1 MDSNPFESLKIFC
14 FGLLRNCLNCD
25 YNFDGHIFISKEIL
39 LPRYGSFIIITTF
52 VLQVDVLFCS
62 DQFRLLFCRDKLRS
76 PLSTPGFTVIAWSA
90 RLEGAV
96 FLPTTFLKSSLEI
109 TWLSALVLF
118 CSSTVSILI
127 SYSGL
132 ISRQT

>member
-52 VLQVDVLFCS
+52 VLQVDVF
-62 DQFRLLFCRDKLRS
+62 
-76 PLSTPGFTVIAWSA
+76 
-90 RLEGAV
+90 
-96 FLPTTFLKSSLEI
+96 
-109 TWLSALVLF
+109 
-118 CSSTVSILI
+118 LI
-127 SYSGL
+127 SFVCYSAGTSYAL
-132 ISRQT
+132 PSVPPASQ